1 MDRKTI
7 TERAMS
13 QSLLTLLLLSW
24 SLLASAQE
32 ASAEIHRI
40 DAQGVGARLGTVTI
54 SETAAGLAF
63 QPDLAGLPPGPHGFH
78 LHEGSGCAPGE
89 KDGKAQAGLAA
100 GGHYDPDKTGQHKGP
115 EGAGHKGDL
124 PMLNVAADGTARE
137 AIVSKRLRLD
147 EVRGRALIIHAEAD
161 NYADQPGGARMAC
174 GVIQTVSR

>member
-1 MDRKTI
+1 
-7 TERAMS
+7 MS

-63 QPDLAGLPPGPHGFH
+63 QPDLAG
-78 LHEGSGCAPGE
+78 
-89 KDGKAQAGLAA
+89 
-100 GGHYDPDKTGQHKGP
+100 GHYDPDKTGQHKGP

-124 PMLNVAADGTARE
+124 PMLSVAADGTARE

-161 NYADQPGGARMAC
+161 NYADQAGGARMAC